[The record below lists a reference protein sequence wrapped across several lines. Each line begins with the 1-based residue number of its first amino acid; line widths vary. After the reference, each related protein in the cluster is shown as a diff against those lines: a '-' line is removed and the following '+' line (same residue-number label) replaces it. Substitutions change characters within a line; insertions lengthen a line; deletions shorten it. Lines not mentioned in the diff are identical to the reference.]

1 MRRGIRLIVSIALV
15 FVTVPAPAEEILI
28 KNATVHTLAG
38 AGTLEHA
45 DILISSGTI
54 SALGTGI
61 DASSAGKVID
71 ASGKQV
77 TPGLIN
83 AYTYLGVREI
93 SAVEGTDDVSTG
105 DEQFSAAFTIFSA
118 VNPGSTLLP
127 HNLIHGLTHAIVA
140 PESQHHVF
148 AGQGIVLQLGM
159 PSSILNRSAAMFARL
174 GGSSGEPGGG
184 SRASSYLK
192 MQQALADTQEYGT
205 NRHAVMSGDW
215 RDLSLDVH
223 DLEAL
228 IPVVGGNLP
237 LVVTVHRASDINVL
251 LQLKKQFGFRL
262 VIAGA
267 SEAWRVA
274 EKLAGEDVA
283 VIIDPMANLPI
294 DFDQLAARLDA
305 AALLDAAGV
314 TVLFTGVDFQHTH
327 SAFLVRQAAGN
338 AVAYGMDKTAAL
350 KAMTLNPATVF
361 GFANKTGSLEPGKQ
375 ANLVIWN
382 GDPLEIMT
390 LAEQVIVNGKV
401 IPMISRSTRLRDR
414 YLDLDSEREIF
425 YRK

>member
-1 MRRGIRLIVSIALV
+1 MRRGIRLIVTIV
-15 FVTVPAPAEEILI
+15 FAFLTFPVPAGEILI
-28 KNATVHTLAG
+28 KNATIHTLTG
-38 AGTLEHA
+38 AGTLENA
-45 DILISSGTI
+45 DILISNGTI
-54 SALGTGI
+54 SALGTDI
-61 DASSAGKVID
+61 DASSAGKVMD

-93 SAVEGTDDVSTG
+93 SAVEGTDDVSTR
-105 DEQFSAAFTIFSA
+105 DEQFSAAFAVYSA
-118 VNPGSTLLP
+118 VNPDSTLLP

-140 PESQHHVF
+140 PESAHHVF
-148 AGQGIVLQLGM
+148 AGQGIVLQLGK
-159 PSSILNRSAAMFARL
+159 PSTILTRSAAMFARL

-192 MQQALADTQEYGT
+192 MQQALADTLEYGA
-205 NRHAVMSGDW
+205 NRHAVMSGNW
-215 RDLSLDVH
+215 RDLSLEVH

-228 IPVVGGNLP
+228 IPVVDGDLP
-237 LVVTVHRASDINVL
+237 LVVTVHRASDIDVL
-251 LQLKKQFGFRL
+251 LDLKKQFGLKL

-274 EKLAGEDVA
+274 GKLAEEDVA

-314 TVLFTGVDFQHTH
+314 TVLFTGVDFRHTH

-338 AVAYGMDKTAAL
+338 AVAYGMDRTAAL
-350 KAMTLNPATVF
+350 KAMTLNPAIVF
-361 GFANKTGSLEPGKQ
+361 GFADKAGSLEPGKQ
-375 ANLVIWN
+375 ANLVIWD

-390 LAEQVIVNGKV
+390 SAEQVIVNGRL

-414 YLDLDSEREIF
+414 YLDLDNEREIF

>member
-1 MRRGIRLIVSIALV
+1 MSRGIKLIVSIALV
-15 FVTVPAPAEEILI
+15 FVTVPVPAEEILI
-28 KNATVHTLAG
+28 KNAAIHTLSG
-38 AGTLEHA
+38 AGTLENA
-45 DILISSGTI
+45 DILISNGTI

-83 AYTYLGVREI
+83 AYTYLGIREI

-105 DEQFSAAFTIFSA
+105 DEQFSAAFTVYPA

-140 PESQHHVF
+140 PESYHHVF
-148 AGQGIVLQLGM
+148 AGQGIVLQLGV
-159 PSSILNRSAAMFARL
+159 PSSILNKSAAMFARL
-174 GGSSGEPGGG
+174 GGSSGEAGGG
-184 SRASSYLK
+184 SRAASYLK
-192 MQQALADTQEYGT
+192 MQQAFADTQEYRA
-205 NRHAVMSGDW
+205 NRHAVRAGNW
-215 RDLSLDVH
+215 RDLSLEVH

-228 IPVVGGNLP
+228 IPVIAGNLP
-237 LVVTVHRASDINVL
+237 LVVNVHRASDIDAL
-251 LQLKKQFGFRL
+251 LELKKQFGFRL

-274 EKLAGEDVA
+274 DKLAREEVA

-314 TVLFTGVDFQHTH
+314 TVLFTGVDFRHTH

-350 KAMTLNPATVF
+350 KAVTLNPASVF
-361 GFANKTGSLEPGKQ
+361 GFADKAGSLEPGKQ
-375 ANLVIWN
+375 ANLVIWD

-390 LAEQVIVNGKV
+390 LAEQVIVKGKI
-401 IPMISRSTRLRDR
+401 IPMVSRSTRLRDR
-414 YLDLDSEREIF
+414 YLDLENKREIF

>member
-1 MRRGIRLIVSIALV
+1 MSRGIKLIVSIALV
-15 FVTVPAPAEEILI
+15 FLIFPVPAGEILI
-28 KNATVHTLAG
+28 KNATIHTLTG
-38 AGTLEHA
+38 AGTLENA
-45 DILISSGTI
+45 DILISNGTI
-54 SALGTGI
+54 SALGTDM
-61 DASSAGKVID
+61 DAPSAGKVID

-83 AYTYLGVREI
+83 AYTYLGIREI
-93 SAVEGTDDVSTG
+93 SAVEGTDDISTR
-105 DEQFSAAFTIFSA
+105 DEQFSAAFTVFSA
-118 VNPGSTLLP
+118 VNPSSTLLP

-140 PESQHHVF
+140 PASEHHVF
-148 AGQGIVLQLGM
+148 AGQGIVLQLGK
-159 PSSILNRSAAMFARL
+159 PASVLNKSAAMFARL
-174 GGSSGEPGGG
+174 GGGSGEPGGG
-184 SRASSYLK
+184 SRAASYLK
-192 MQQALADTQEYGT
+192 MHRALADTQEYGT
-205 NRHAVMSGDW
+205 NRHAVMSGNW
-215 RDLSLDVH
+215 RDMSLDVH

-228 IPVVGGNLP
+228 IPVIEGKLP
-237 LVVTVHRASDINVL
+237 LVVTVHRASDINAL
-251 LQLKKQFGFRL
+251 LELKKQFGFKL

-274 EKLAGEDVA
+274 DKLAREEVA

-338 AVAYGMDKTAAL
+338 AVAYGMDRTAAL
-350 KAMTLNPATVF
+350 RAMTLNPATVF
-361 GFANKTGSLEPGKQ
+361 GFADKTGSLEPGKQ
-375 ANLVIWN
+375 ANLVIWD

-390 LAEQVIVNGKV
+390 LAEQVIVNGSI

-414 YLDLDSEREIF
+414 YLDLDNEREIF

>member
-1 MRRGIRLIVSIALV
+1 MRRGIKLIVSIV
-15 FVTVPAPAEEILI
+15 FVFLTFPVPAGEILI
-28 KNATVHTLAG
+28 KNASIHTLTGAG
-38 AGTLEHA
+38 ALENA
-45 DILISSGTI
+45 DILIRDGSI
-54 SALGTGI
+54 AALGTDI
-61 DASSAGKVID
+61 DPSSAGKVID
-71 ASGKQV
+71 ATDKQV

-93 SAVEGTDDVSTG
+93 SEVEGTDDVSTA
-105 DEQFSAAFTIFSA
+105 DEQFSSAFNVFPA

-127 HNLIHGLTHAIVA
+127 HNLIHGLTHAVVA
-140 PESQHHVF
+140 PESNQRVF
-148 AGQGIVLQLGM
+148 AGQGIVLQLGK
-159 PSSILNRSAAMFARL
+159 PSSILHKSAAMFARL
-174 GGSSGEPGGG
+174 GSSSSEAGGG

-192 MQQALADTQEYGT
+192 MQQALADTQEYRT
-205 NRHAVMSGDW
+205 NRHAVMSGNW
-215 RDLSLDVH
+215 RDLSLEVH

-228 IPVVGGNLP
+228 IPVIDGNLP
-237 LVVTVHRASDINVL
+237 LVVNVHRASDIEVL
-251 LQLKKQFGFRL
+251 LALKRQFGFKL

-274 EKLAGEDVA
+274 DKLAEADVA

-314 TVLFTGVDFQHTH
+314 TVLFTGVDFLHTH
-327 SAFLVRQAAGN
+327 NAFLVRQAAGN

-350 KAMTLNPATVF
+350 KAMTLNPAAVF
-361 GFANKTGSLEPGKQ
+361 GFADQAGSLEPGKQ
-375 ANLVIWN
+375 ATLVIWD

-390 LAEQVIVNGKV
+390 LAEQVIVKGKI
-401 IPMISRSTRLRDR
+401 IPMTSRSTRLRDR
-414 YLDLDSEREIF
+414 YLDLDNEREIF

>member
-1 MRRGIRLIVSIALV
+1 MRRGIKLIVSIVLV
-15 FVTVPAPAEEILI
+15 FLTVPVPAGEILI
-28 KNATVHTLAG
+28 KNASIHTLTG
-38 AGTLEHA
+38 AGTLENA
-45 DILISSGTI
+45 DILIRDGSI
-54 SALGTGI
+54 AALGTDI
-61 DASSAGKVID
+61 DSSSVVKVID
-71 ASGKQV
+71 GSDKQV

-93 SAVEGTDDVSTG
+93 SEVEGTDDVSTA
-105 DEQFSAAFTIFSA
+105 DEQFSSAFNIFPA

-127 HNLIHGLTHAIVA
+127 HNLIHGLTHAVVA
-140 PESQHHVF
+140 PESNQHVF
-148 AGQGIVLQLGM
+148 AGQGIVLQLGK
-159 PSSILNRSAAMFARL
+159 PSSILNKSAAMFARL
-174 GGSSGEPGGG
+174 GSSSSEAGGG

-192 MQQALADTQEYGT
+192 MQQALADTQEYRT
-205 NRHAVMSGDW
+205 NRHAVMSGNW
-215 RDLSLDVH
+215 RDLSLEVH

-228 IPVVGGNLP
+228 IPVIDGNLP
-237 LVVTVHRASDINVL
+237 LVVNVHRASDIDVL
-251 LQLKKQFGFRL
+251 LELKRQSGFKL

-274 EKLAGEDVA
+274 DKLAEADVA

-314 TVLFTGVDFQHTH
+314 TVLFTGVDFLHTH
-327 SAFLVRQAAGN
+327 NAFLVRQAAGN

-350 KAMTLNPATVF
+350 KAMTLNPASVF
-361 GFANKTGSLEPGKQ
+361 GFADQAGSLEPGKQ
-375 ANLVIWN
+375 ATLVIWD

-390 LAEQVIVNGKV
+390 LAEQVIVNGKI
-401 IPMISRSTRLRDR
+401 IPMTSRSTRLRDR
-414 YLDLDSEREIF
+414 YLDLDNEREIF